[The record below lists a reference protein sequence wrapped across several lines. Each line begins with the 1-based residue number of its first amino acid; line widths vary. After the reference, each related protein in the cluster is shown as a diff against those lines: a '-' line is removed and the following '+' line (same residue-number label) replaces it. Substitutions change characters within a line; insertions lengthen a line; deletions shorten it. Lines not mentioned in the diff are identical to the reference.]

1 MKAKMENKP
10 AEAGKYLCNVC
21 STKFRYE
28 SGTLTCPKCGTLTP
42 DNMVRIDVRND
53 PDEEKMYTEDD
64 FIGG

>member
-1 MKAKMENKP
+1 
-10 AEAGKYLCNVC
+10 LCNVC

-42 DNMVRIDVRND
+42 ENMVRIDVRND

>member
-21 STKFRYE
+21 NTKFGYQT
-28 SGTLTCPKCGTLTP
+28 GTLTCPKCGTLTP
-42 DNMVRIDVRND
+42 ENLVRIDVRND
-53 PDEEKMYTEDD
+53 PDEEKMYTDDD

>member
-10 AEAGKYLCNVC
+10 AEAGKYLCSVC
-21 STKFRYE
+21 STKFRFE
-28 SGTLTCPKCGTLTP
+28 SGTLNCPKCGTLTP
-42 DNMVRIDVRND
+42 GNMVRIDVRND